1 MKHPTNRC
9 PAVTLGH
16 VTDENPTAIDAHL
29 LQGMEAELVITRAEL
44 AKAAAHVAEVE
55 AELFAVAQRLTAK
68 EAEHEAALNAL
79 KKVRDDLFE
88 ARGRI
93 EELEKRPEP
102 ESAPTPSLAQRAV
115 RKVVRTV
122 KK

>member
-1 MKHPTNRC
+1 M
-9 PAVTLGH
+9 
-16 VTDENPTAIDAHL
+16 TDENPTAIDAHL
-29 LQGMEAELVITRAEL
+29 LQGMEAELVTTRAEL
-44 AKAAAHVAEVE
+44 AKAAAHVTELE
-55 AELFAVAQRLTAK
+55 DELFAGAQRLTAK

-93 EELEKRPEP
+93 EELENRPEP
-102 ESAPTPSLAQRAV
+102 APTPSLAHRAV